1 MGLLQLV
8 VILVLVGVGLWA
20 LNRYVP
26 MDATIKKIINIVVI
40 VVVVIWLLSVFG
52 ILPNLDAIRVGG

>member
-26 MDATIKKIINIVVI
+26 MDATIKKIINIVV
-40 VVVVIWLLSVFG
+40 VVAVVIWLLGVFH
-52 ILPNLDAIRVGG
+52 ILPDLNAIRVGG